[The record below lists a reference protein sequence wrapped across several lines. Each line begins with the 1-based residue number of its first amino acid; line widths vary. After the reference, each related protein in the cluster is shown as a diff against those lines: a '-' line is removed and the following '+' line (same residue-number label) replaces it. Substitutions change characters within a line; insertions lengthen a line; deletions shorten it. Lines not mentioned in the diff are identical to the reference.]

1 MRRIQGIEVYDSLA
15 ETAAASHTAVLSV
28 DIQNDF
34 CDPEG
39 HFGLHGKDLSL
50 TIERLPTMISFV
62 RESQSLGIPVI
73 FIRQFTMPG
82 GHGDSPAWLRFKTRD
97 GKDPNYTIPGTF
109 GWNFVD
115 GLEPGPNDTVIE
127 KTRPDAFL
135 NTHLERVL
143 KARGI
148 ETVVVL
154 GVNTE
159 GCVESTV
166 RSASYRDYYTVV
178 VEDALGS
185 PNRERHEASLEL
197 YRARYP
203 IHMAEEVL
211 AVWRGQP
218 APDDKT

>member
-15 ETAAASHTAVLSV
+15 EMAAPAHTAVLSV

-34 CDPEG
+34 CHPDG
-39 HFGLHGKDLSL
+39 HFARHGKDLSL
-50 TIERLPTMISFV
+50 TTGNLPTMVSFV
-62 RESQSLGIPVI
+62 REAQALGIPVI
-73 FIRQFTMPG
+73 FIRQITMPG
-82 GHGDSPAWLRFKTRD
+82 GHADSPAWLRFKTRD
-97 GKDPNYTIPGTF
+97 GKDPNYTVPGTF

-115 GLEPGPNDTVIE
+115 GLKPGDNDTVVE

-135 NTHLERVL
+135 NTSLDRVL

-185 PNRERHEASLEL
+185 PNRERHEASLGL

-203 IHMAEEVL
+203 IHTAAEIL
-211 AVWRGQP
+211 AVWRGSGQ
-218 APDDKT
+218 AVL

>member
-1 MRRIQGIEVYDSLA
+1 MRHIQGVEVYDSLA
-15 ETAAASHTAVLSV
+15 EMAAASHTAVLSV

-34 CDPEG
+34 CHPEG
-39 HFGLHGKDLSL
+39 HFGLHGKDLS
-50 TIERLPTMISFV
+50 
-62 RESQSLGIPVI
+62 
-73 FIRQFTMPG
+73 QFTMPG
-82 GHGDSPAWLRFKTRD
+82 SHADSPAWLRFKTRD
-97 GKDPNYTIPGTF
+97 GKDPNYTVPGTF

-143 KARGI
+143 RARGI

-178 VEDALGS
+178 VGDALGS
-185 PNRERHEASLEL
+185 PNRERHEASLGL

-203 IHMAEEVL
+203 LHTAAEIL
-211 AVWRGQP
+211 AVWRGRCGS
-218 APDDKT
+218 DKK